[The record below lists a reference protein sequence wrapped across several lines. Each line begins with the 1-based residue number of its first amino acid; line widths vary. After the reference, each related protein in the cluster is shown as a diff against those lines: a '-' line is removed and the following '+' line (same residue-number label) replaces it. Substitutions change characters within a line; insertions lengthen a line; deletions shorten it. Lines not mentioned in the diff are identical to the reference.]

1 VSVCA
6 TSRHEVDQC
15 PGLLRSSGAAV
26 YRNRARL
33 SSRREPNTNE
43 DPEGFYSSDKYA
55 GKMVEYLS
63 QRTEEEKAKPFFG
76 YLAFSAPHW
85 PLQAPKE
92 VMDK

>member
-1 VSVCA
+1 M
-6 TSRHEVDQC
+6 
-15 PGLLRSSGAAV
+15 
-26 YRNRARL
+26 
-33 SSRREPNTNE
+33 NE

-55 GKMVEYLS
+55 GKMIEYLS

-92 VMDK
+92 VMNK